1 MDAGCPLRLFF
12 LPNGI
17 LGNYPGN
24 VHGRWSA
31 YFVTMLMLG
40 QKKERLVGGPAA
52 RAWEWRVRG
61 LKSVRFFISSRK
73 ARGRPF
79 RCAREQQDDAQEQ
92 TPDNHPNGSEGRT
105 YFRSLCDFAERTC
118 SGR

>member
-1 MDAGCPLRLFF
+1 
-12 LPNGI
+12 
-17 LGNYPGN
+17 
-24 VHGRWSA
+24 
-31 YFVTMLMLG
+31 
-40 QKKERLVGGPAA
+40 VGGPAA

-61 LKSVRFFISSRK
+61 LKSVRFFVTPHK

-105 YFRSLCDFAERTC
+105 HFRSLCDSAESARR
-118 SGR
+118 GP